1 MDSTMQE
8 AAQIASELN
17 FRYIDQFLA
26 ALLPM
31 GATVILHGFG
41 MRLVG
46 QCYRRFGVRRG
57 HGAQKDTGPHLFVI
71 VAIVAIMLFTHF
83 VEVMAWAGFFW
94 LTNLLPDI
102 ITSMFFSINSYTTL
116 GASNITLSG
125 RWKGMDGFEAMTAM
139 LMFGWSTAVLAVVV
153 QKTHSIDS

>member
-1 MDSTMQE
+1 MDSAMQE
-8 AAQIASELN
+8 AAKIASELN

-26 ALLPM
+26 ALVPM
-31 GATVILHGFG
+31 GATVILHGVG

-46 QCYRRFGVRRG
+46 QCYRRFGVRRS
-57 HGAQKDTGPHLFVI
+57 HGAPKDMGPHLFVI

-83 VEVMAWAGFFW
+83 VEVAAWAAFFL
-94 LTNLLPDI
+94 LTGMLPDVA
-102 ITSMFFSINSYTTL
+102 TSMFFSINSYTTL
-116 GASNITLSG
+116 GASNITLPG